1 MKPTQVLWEAM
12 VNQIGS
18 TTVTFDALLA
28 NQGHFWLVKTPFT
41 PGLALSLN
49 TVDDKATFP
58 GVTPLTN
65 TGAAIPALIDP
76 LTGRLVLQINL
87 PAGGLVWVCGADPSE
102 PETIYG
108 MVYSDSSTTFN
119 APHAL
124 ASCLLPEPLTITN
137 AGQFV
142 EVDDSKL
149 TFNPAM
155 VS

>member
-1 MKPTQVLWEAM
+1 MLPTQVLWDAM

-49 TVDDKATFP
+49 TADAKATFP
-58 GVTPLTN
+58 GTTPLTN
-65 TGAAIPALIDP
+65 TGGAIPALIDP
-76 LTGRLVLQINL
+76 LTGRLVLRLNL
-87 PAGGLVWVCGADPSE
+87 PADGLVWICSTDPSE

-108 MVYSDSSTTFN
+108 MVFSDSSTTFN
-119 APHAL
+119 SPHAL
-124 ASCLLPEPLTITN
+124 ASCLLPEPVTISN
-137 AGQFV
+137 AGQYV
-142 EVDDSKL
+142 EVDDSEF